1 MYPPVQPRTRYEEN
15 SMDNKIEYLHR
26 TFMGLGAAI
35 GELFGK
41 SSQEQTNLFTS
52 YIGNEIGKLL
62 LENGMVTK
70 DTPVKELIG
79 IIADEL
85 EFGGEYEIVE
95 DDGMVT
101 LAIKK
106 CNVCPKKVGGPAFN
120 TTVCPVPGIV
130 RGAIDV
136 VKGTSGEGY
145 AKLKPGQECKI
156 TECEVVGAAES

>member
-1 MYPPVQPRTRYEEN
+1 
-15 SMDNKIEYLHR
+15 MDNKIEYMHR

-52 YIGNEIGKLL
+52 YIGNQIGKLL
-62 LENGMVTK
+62 LEKGMVTR

-79 IIADEL
+79 TIADEL
-85 EFGGEYEIVE
+85 EFGGDYEIVE
-95 DDGMVT
+95 DEGLVT
-101 LAIKK
+101 LAIKE
-106 CNVCPKKVGGPAFN
+106 CNVCPKKVGELAFK

-130 RGAIDV
+130 RGVIDV

-145 AKLKPGQECKI
+145 AKLKPGGECKI
-156 TECEVVGAAES
+156 TECVVTGVVES

>member
-1 MYPPVQPRTRYEEN
+1 
-15 SMDNKIEYLHR
+15 MDNKIEYLHR

-52 YIGNEIGKLL
+52 YIGTQIGKLL
-62 LENGMVTK
+62 LEKGVVTR

-79 IIADEL
+79 TIADEL

-101 LAIKK
+101 LAIRK
-106 CNVCPKKVGGPAFN
+106 CNVCPKKVEGFVFK

-145 AKLKPGQECKI
+145 AKLNPGKECKI
-156 TECEVVGAAES
+156 TECVMTDEVES

>member
-1 MYPPVQPRTRYEEN
+1 
-15 SMDNKIEYLHR
+15 MDNKIEYLHR

-41 SSQEQTNLFTS
+41 SSQEQTNLFAS
-52 YIGNEIGKLL
+52 YIGTQIGKLL
-62 LENGMVTK
+62 LEKGVVTR
-70 DTPVKELIG
+70 DTPVNELIR

-106 CNVCPKKVGGPAFN
+106 CNVCPEKVGGLAFE

-130 RGAIDV
+130 RGVIDV

-145 AKLKPGQECKI
+145 AKLKPGDECKI
-156 TECEVVGAAES
+156 SECEMTAEVES

>member
-1 MYPPVQPRTRYEEN
+1 MN
-15 SMDNKIEYLHR
+15 NKIEYLHR

-35 GELFGK
+35 GELFGR
-41 SSQEQTNLFTS
+41 SSQEQTNLFSS
-52 YIGNEIGKLL
+52 YIGIEIGKLL
-62 LENGMVTK
+62 LDRGVVTR

-95 DDGMVT
+95 DDGLVT
-101 LAIKK
+101 LAIKE
-106 CNVCPKKVGGPAFN
+106 CNICPKKIGGHAFE
-120 TTVCPVPGIV
+120 TTVCPVPGII

-145 AKLKPGQECKI
+145 AKLKPGVECEV
-156 TECEVVGAAES
+156 TECELTKGVKS

>member
-1 MYPPVQPRTRYEEN
+1 
-15 SMDNKIEYLHR
+15 
-26 TFMGLGAAI
+26 MGLGAAI

-52 YIGNEIGKLL
+52 YIGNQIGKLL
-62 LENGMVTK
+62 LEKGVVTR

-79 IIADEL
+79 TIADEL

-95 DDGMVT
+95 DEGMVT
-101 LAIKK
+101 LAIRE
-106 CNVCPKKVGGPAFN
+106 CNVCPKKVGGPAFK

-130 RGAIDV
+130 RGVIDV

-156 TECEVVGAAES
+156 TECVMTGDVES

>member
-1 MYPPVQPRTRYEEN
+1 
-15 SMDNKIEYLHR
+15 MDNKIEYLHR

-52 YIGNEIGKLL
+52 YIGTQIGKLL
-62 LENGMVTK
+62 LEKGMVTRA
-70 DTPVKELIG
+70 TPVKELIG

-85 EFGGEYEIVE
+85 EFGGEYEIVD

-101 LAIKK
+101 LAITD
-106 CNVCPKKVGGPAFN
+106 CNVCPKKVGGLAFE

-130 RGAIDV
+130 RGVIDI
-136 VKGTSGEGY
+136 VKGTRGEGY
-145 AKLKPGQECKI
+145 AKLNPGEECKI
-156 TECEVVGAAES
+156 TECAMPKEAEL

>member
-1 MYPPVQPRTRYEEN
+1 
-15 SMDNKIEYLHR
+15 MDNKIEYLHR

-35 GELFGK
+35 GELFGR

-52 YIGNEIGKLL
+52 YIGTQIGKLL
-62 LENGMVTK
+62 LKKGLVTR

-95 DDGMVT
+95 DGGMVT
-101 LAIKK
+101 LVIKE
-106 CNVCPKKVGGPAFN
+106 CNVCPKKVGGLAFD

-130 RGAIDV
+130 RGVIDV
-136 VKGTSGEGY
+136 VKGTRGEGY
-145 AKLKPGQECKI
+145 AKLKPGEECKM
-156 TECEVVGAAES
+156 TECEMTAEAES

>member
-1 MYPPVQPRTRYEEN
+1 MN
-15 SMDNKIEYLHR
+15 NKIEYLHR

-35 GELFGK
+35 GELFGR

-52 YIGNEIGKLL
+52 YVGNQIGKLL
-62 LENGMVTK
+62 LEKGMATS

-95 DDGMVT
+95 EDGMVT
-101 LAIKK
+101 ITIKE
-106 CNVCPKKVGGPAFN
+106 CNVCPKKVGGLAFE

-130 RGAIDV
+130 RGVIDV
-136 VKGTSGEGY
+136 VKGTRGEGY
-145 AKLKPGQECKI
+145 AKLKPGEECKI
-156 TECEVVGAAES
+156 SECVMMEEVGS

>member
-1 MYPPVQPRTRYEEN
+1 
-15 SMDNKIEYLHR
+15 MDNKIEYLHR

-35 GELFGK
+35 GELFGR

-52 YIGNEIGKLL
+52 YIGTQIGKLL
-62 LENGMVTK
+62 LEKGTVTR
-70 DTPVKELIG
+70 DTPVKELIE

-85 EFGGEYEIVE
+85 EFGGKYEIVE

-101 LAIKK
+101 LAIKE
-106 CNVCPKKVGGPAFN
+106 CNVCPKKVGGAAFK

-130 RGAIDV
+130 RGVIDV

-145 AKLKPGQECKI
+145 AKLNPGKECKI
-156 TECEVVGAAES
+156 TECAMTEELES

>member
-1 MYPPVQPRTRYEEN
+1 
-15 SMDNKIEYLHR
+15 MDNKIEYLHR

-52 YIGNEIGKLL
+52 YIGNQIGKLL
-62 LENGMVTK
+62 LEKGVVTR

-79 IIADEL
+79 TIADEL

-101 LAIKK
+101 LAIRE
-106 CNVCPKKVGGPAFN
+106 CNVCPKKVGGLAFK

-130 RGAIDV
+130 RGVIDV

-145 AKLKPGQECKI
+145 AKLNPGKECKI
-156 TECEVVGAAES
+156 AECVVTGVVES

>member
-1 MYPPVQPRTRYEEN
+1 
-15 SMDNKIEYLHR
+15 MDNKIEYLHR

-35 GELFGK
+35 GELFGR
-41 SSQEQTNLFTS
+41 SSQEQTNLFSS
-52 YIGNEIGKLL
+52 YIGIEIGKLL
-62 LENGMVTK
+62 LDKGMVTR

-95 DDGMVT
+95 DDGRVT
-101 LAIKK
+101 LVIKK

-130 RGAIDV
+130 RGVIDV

-145 AKLKPGQECKI
+145 AKLNPGEECKI
-156 TECEVVGAAES
+156 TECVMATEVKS

>member
-1 MYPPVQPRTRYEEN
+1 
-15 SMDNKIEYLHR
+15 MDNKIEYLHR

-52 YIGNEIGKLL
+52 YIGNQIGKLL
-62 LENGMVTK
+62 LEKGMVTR

-79 IIADEL
+79 TIADEL
-85 EFGGEYEIVE
+85 EFGGDYEIVE
-95 DDGMVT
+95 DDGLVT
-101 LAIKK
+101 LAIKE
-106 CNVCPKKVGGPAFN
+106 CNVCPKKVGELAFK

-130 RGAIDV
+130 RGVIDV

-145 AKLKPGQECKI
+145 AKLKPGGECKI
-156 TECEVVGAAES
+156 TECVVTGVVES

>member
-1 MYPPVQPRTRYEEN
+1 
-15 SMDNKIEYLHR
+15 MDNKVEYLHR

-35 GELFGK
+35 GELFGR

-52 YIGNEIGKLL
+52 YIGTHIGKLL
-62 LENGMVTK
+62 LKKGLVTR

-95 DDGMVT
+95 DANMVT
-101 LAIKK
+101 LVIKE
-106 CNVCPKKVGGPAFN
+106 CNVCPKKVGGLAFE

-130 RGAIDV
+130 RGVIDV
-136 VKGTSGEGY
+136 VKGTRGKGY
-145 AKLKPGQECKI
+145 AKLKPGDECKI
-156 TECEVVGAAES
+156 TECKRMEGVTS

>member
-1 MYPPVQPRTRYEEN
+1 
-15 SMDNKIEYLHR
+15 MDNKIEYLHR

-52 YIGNEIGKLL
+52 YIGNQIGKLL
-62 LENGMVTK
+62 LDKGMVTK
-70 DTPVKELIG
+70 DTPVKELIE

-85 EFGGEYEIVE
+85 EFGGKYEIVE
-95 DDGMVT
+95 DEGMVT
-101 LAIKK
+101 LAIKE
-106 CNVCPKKVGGPAFN
+106 CNVCPKKVGGLAFK

-130 RGAIDV
+130 RGVIDV

-145 AKLKPGQECKI
+145 AKLKPGQECKM
-156 TECEVVGAAES
+156 TECVMKEEVEL

>member
-1 MYPPVQPRTRYEEN
+1 
-15 SMDNKIEYLHR
+15 MDNKIEYLHR

-52 YIGNEIGKLL
+52 YIGTQIGKLL
-62 LENGMVTK
+62 LEKGIVTK
-70 DTPVKELIG
+70 DTPVNELIE

-85 EFGGEYEIVE
+85 EFGGEYEVIE
-95 DDGMVT
+95 EDGMVT
-101 LAIKK
+101 LAIKE
-106 CNVCPKKVGGPAFN
+106 CNVCPKKVGGLAFE

-130 RGAIDV
+130 RGVIDV

-145 AKLKPGQECKI
+145 AKLKPGEECKI
-156 TECEVVGAAES
+156 SECEVTAEVES

>member
-1 MYPPVQPRTRYEEN
+1 
-15 SMDNKIEYLHR
+15 MDNKIEYLHR

-52 YIGNEIGKLL
+52 YIGNQIGKLL
-62 LENGMVTK
+62 LEKGMVTR
-70 DTPVKELIG
+70 DTPVNELIG

-95 DDGMVT
+95 DDGLVT
-101 LAIKK
+101 LAIKE
-106 CNVCPKKVGGPAFN
+106 CNVCPKRVGELAFKS
-120 TTVCPVPGIV
+120 TVCPVPGIV
-130 RGAIDV
+130 RGVIDV

-156 TECEVVGAAES
+156 TECEMTAEVES